1 MHALTNEVMVSSSI
15 IGTLGFLRAAFGAT
29 LSETAG
35 AKAEAATDAAPAD
48 GAAGAVGAA
57 GVADAAGR
65 RATGLSTLLLNSGT
79 PSGLADIPRPKET
92 PVTQVHLV
100 TGHRRG
106 ITR

>member
-15 IGTLGFLRAAFGAT
+15 IGTLGFRRAAFGAPP
-29 LSETAG
+29 SETAG

-79 PSGLADIPRPKET
+79 PSGLADGNIDQRST
-92 PVTQVHLV
+92 NASYPVA
-100 TGHRRG
+100 GHRRG
-106 ITR
+106 ITAV